1 MELEATILIASKT
14 LTTQD
19 KTQQLTPDTFKDT
32 LRSQMSL
39 TKYLFTRYNTGPKEE
54 VEALRRRYNA
64 FRARHLGD
72 NKEVFSTQVQY
83 K

>member
-1 MELEATILIASKT
+1 MELEATILTASKT
-14 LTTQD
+14 LTNQD
-19 KTQQLTPDTFKDT
+19 KAQHLTPDTLKDT
-32 LRSQMSL
+32 LRSQISL
-39 TKYLFTRYNTGPKEE
+39 TKYLFTKYNAGPREE

-72 NKEVFSTQVQY
+72 NKEVFGTQVQY